1 MSDHSFSSH
10 LQPTALRES
19 TSLQVVLRKVPRC
32 HKQHWSQAYMEP
44 SLSKVQNRD
53 SESNAAGSLLSAY
66 REIREEVVEAPQPIV
81 VMMGHVVD
89 CF

>member
-1 MSDHSFSSH
+1 
-10 LQPTALRES
+10 
-19 TSLQVVLRKVPRC
+19 
-32 HKQHWSQAYMEP
+32 MEP

-66 REIREEVVEAPQPIV
+66 PEIREEVVEAPQPIV

>member
-1 MSDHSFSSH
+1 
-10 LQPTALRES
+10 
-19 TSLQVVLRKVPRC
+19 
-32 HKQHWSQAYMEP
+32 MEP
-44 SLSKVQNRD
+44 ALSEVQIRD

-89 CF
+89 CFVVHFGAVPRHRESQPGVSQMALPQKLNQG